1 MPSAKSGKHTIKN
14 IKVNQKHI
22 TITFFKSE
30 KIQISPEA
38 YLSSYLYKGK
48 TLSEDDINKLQAI
61 TSSSAL
67 LSYVLN
73 LVSRRPYSE
82 KEIIDKLKR
91 KEAGDETISQ
101 IISKL
106 KANNL
111 INDELFAQNLVYFD
125 RNRNLGKNKIIRH
138 LKEKGINEGI
148 INNLDFPEE
157 EELEQA
163 RLLVPKLAI
172 KYVSLAFENQKRHL
186 CQALVAR
193 GYSLDIARQ
202 AINFLES
209 EPKENE
215 LAKLKEDYDKITK
228 RFARKYKGYELKQ
241 KIYRALVNKG
251 YQYQDI
257 KQVMEDIQ
265 YENDC

>member
-1 MPSAKSGKHTIKN
+1 M
-14 IKVNQKHI
+14 
-22 TITFFKSE
+22 
-30 KIQISPEA
+30 
-38 YLSSYLYKGK
+38 
-48 TLSEDDINKLQAI
+48 
-61 TSSSAL
+61 
-67 LSYVLN
+67 
-73 LVSRRPYSE
+73 SRRPYSE
-82 KEIIDKLKR
+82 KEIIDKLKEKR
-91 KEAGDETISQ
+91 KDETISQ

-106 KANNL
+106 KRIT
-111 INDELFAQNLVYFD
+111 INDELLAQNLVCFD
-125 RNRNLGKNKIIRH
+125 RNRNLGKNKIIRQ

-186 CQALVAR
+186 YQALVAR

-241 KIYRALVNKG
+241 NISR
-251 YQYQDI
+251 I
-257 KQVMEDIQ
+257 SE
-265 YENDC
+265 